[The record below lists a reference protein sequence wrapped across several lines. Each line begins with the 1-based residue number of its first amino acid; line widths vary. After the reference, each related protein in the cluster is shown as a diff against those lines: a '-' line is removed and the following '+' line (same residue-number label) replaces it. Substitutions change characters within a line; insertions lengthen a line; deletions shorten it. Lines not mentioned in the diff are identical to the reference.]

1 MYVCC
6 ADARSITRV
15 IKPLWL
21 NLGGIPA
28 AGIWCCIC
36 VCAGYAQPWMTPVC
50 VWPFHSVFHGWIP
63 GCRNLVLHSCMRWI
77 CSAMNDTCVCWAFIQ
92 CLTLN
97 ASVRTKNGTNFQN
110 FRSSCHSSKSA
121 ILGIERKLKIR
132 RIPIK
137 SDFRSSKP
145 ISLGTASSKVLPEV

>member
-1 MYVCC
+1 MALQEEV
-6 ADARSITRV
+6 A
-15 IKPLWL
+15 
-21 NLGGIPA
+21 
-28 AGIWCCIC
+28 
-36 VCAGYAQPWMTPVC
+36 
-50 VWPFHSVFHGWIP
+50 PFI
-63 GCRNLVLHSCMRWI
+63 L
-77 CSAMNDTCVCWAFIQ
+77 

-121 ILGIERKLKIR
+121 TLGIERKLKIR